1 MNLNKIPNKLG
12 VMQGRLVPQESKK
25 IQSFPWKNWKKE
37 IRICGKNNFKILE
50 WTVDSQNFHRNPI
63 NLKSCRKTINNLKK
77 KYRVKTHSLTADFF
91 MHRPFFKEKKKSNFL
106 EEIQKINTILD
117 NSKKIGIKYII
128 IPLVDNSSIKK
139 FKNLNLFLRTMKSQE
154 KTLRKNKQMILFESD
169 FGPKK
174 LFKFIKKF
182 NNKYFGINYDTGNSA
197 SLGNNL
203 KEEKILFKFIKNIH
217 IKDRFY
223 KGKTT
228 RLGTGDYDFELF
240 SRYIKKFNYKGN
252 FIFQTARKKN
262 KDINEII
269 INKKFFLGKFK
280 E

>member
-50 WTVDSQNFHRNPI
+50 WTVDHHKFYQNPI
-63 NLKSCRKTINNLKK
+63 NLKSCRKTINNLKIK
-77 KYRVKTHSLTADFF
+77 HKVKTYSLTADFF
-91 MHRPFFKEKKKSNFL
+91 MHKPFFKEKKKSNFL
-106 EEIQKINTILD
+106 EEIQKLNTILD
-117 NSKKIGIKYII
+117 NSKKIGIKYVI

-139 FKNLNLFLRTMKSQE
+139 FKNLNLFFKTMKSQE

-169 FGPKK
+169 FEPKK

-182 NNKYFGINYDTGNSA
+182 NSKYFGINYDTGNSA
-197 SLGNNL
+197 SLGHDL
-203 KEEKILFKFIKNIH
+203 KEEIILFKYIKNIH

-228 RLGTGDYDFELF
+228 RLGTGDYNFKLF